1 MNTIK
6 KVTRKIIASTETIYN
21 NNRPKLI
28 PGFIFLRKK
37 RELKKAAASAAT
49 MMSRMMTVFKSLN
62 LLFLKMAS
70 L

>member
-6 KVTRKIIASTETIYN
+6 KVTRKIIANTETIYN
-21 NNRPKLI
+21 NNRTKLT

-49 MMSRMMTVFKSLN
+49 IMSSMMTVFN
-62 LLFLKMAS
+62 AS
-70 L
+70 IYCS